1 MIDAPTY
8 LIKRSLRIV
17 MSLPSPKSTIQ
28 REALTDMLIESTE
41 AVKTLPP
48 TTPERI
54 QESEKLREL
63 LTAYRDGGDN
73 GVVELCASRVK
84 A

>member
-1 MIDAPTY
+1 
-8 LIKRSLRIV
+8 

-28 REALTDMLIESTE
+28 REALTDLLIEATE

-54 QESEKLREL
+54 EESEKLREL
-63 LTAYRDGGDN
+63 LTAYRDEGN
-73 GVVELCASRVK
+73 KGVVELCASRIK
-84 A
+84 E